1 LCNDKTLPP
10 FSLKKN
16 KQTKHNKQ
24 SKEKQQ
30 KNKKTRIMQL
40 TVLVV
45 QHLHNKLVPFEA
57 TFLVYQTIQK
67 RVGRR

>member
-1 LCNDKTLPP
+1 
-10 FSLKKN
+10 
-16 KQTKHNKQ
+16 
-24 SKEKQQ
+24 
-30 KNKKTRIMQL
+30 MQL

-67 RVGRR
+67 RVGRRQNSASMNVILPFPLLSDSNKNKKKITLIKSMNSE

>member
-1 LCNDKTLPP
+1 
-10 FSLKKN
+10 
-16 KQTKHNKQ
+16 
-24 SKEKQQ
+24 
-30 KNKKTRIMQL
+30 MQL

-67 RVGRR
+67 QVGRRQNSASMNVILPFPLLSDCQIRIKKKITLIKSMNSE